1 MLEEKEVEMSN
12 QKVIEALERSLN
24 CASEPELRA
33 QLAAAI
39 RRLRAPVVRLSPQ
52 RRSAATLRGDR
63 HASSAKGTVGRHMS
77 DKEKS
82 RRSSRAKI

>member
-1 MLEEKEVEMSN
+1 MGN

-24 CASEPELRA
+24 CASEPQLRA

-39 RRLRAPVVRLSPQ
+39 RRLRAPAGRLAPR

-63 HASSAKGTVGRHMS
+63 RTGSVKGAVGRHMS
-77 DKEKS
+77 GKQKP
-82 RRSSRAKI
+82 RRSSKAKV

>member
-1 MLEEKEVEMSN
+1 MSN

-24 CASEPELRA
+24 CASEPQLRA

-39 RRLRAPVVRLSPQ
+39 RRLRVPAGRLSPQ

-63 HASSAKGTVGRHMS
+63 HAGSAKAAVGLHMS
-77 DKEKS
+77 GKEKA
-82 RRSSRAKI
+82 RRSSSSKV

>member
-1 MLEEKEVEMSN
+1 MSN

-39 RRLRAPVVRLSPQ
+39 RRLRAHAGRLSPQ
-52 RRSAATLRGDR
+52 RRSAATLRSDR
-63 HASSAKGTVGRHMS
+63 HASSAKGAVGLHIG
-77 DKEKS
+77 DKEKP
-82 RRSSRAKI
+82 RRSSRAKV